1 MGATEN
7 GVFTLGR
14 EADIEL
20 EAGAALPWLSN
31 RGHLNPM
38 LAGVVP
44 ETNFGILS
52 TMHQR
57 LGGDENLLAGK
68 RAGSSPRPDFVL
80 PEYRALTGR
89 WSSVAD
95 SYRAAKPA
103 ADFPHAGGP
112 PRAACSLRHG
122 PRPGRALFRLAS
134 PARASS

>member
-80 PEYRALTGR
+80 PESCACQLLSATQRSRRRGLTAKLSRG
-89 WSSVAD
+89 AH
-95 SYRAAKPA
+95 AA
-103 ADFPHAGGP
+103 
-112 PRAACSLRHG
+112 S
-122 PRPGRALFRLAS
+122 
-134 PARASS
+134 